1 MTGGFGASKAILSSQ
16 EVYDPETDRWT
27 KINFELDLI
36 WPIHELST
44 EEKKNYEQLL
54 LISSLISG
62 RYFRVKSMSQAFCRL
77 NNSTIRK
84 RIDGQ
89 KYFFALNSI
98 WPIYNFQSM
107 KKFTCKHIYYFY
119 WFQGK
124 IYVTGGFG
132 ASKAI
137 LSSQEVYDPE
147 TDTWT
152 KIISESNLI
161 WPIHELSTQ
170 EKKITSKYF

>member
-1 MTGGFGASKAILSSQ
+1 M
-16 EVYDPETDRWT
+16 
-27 KINFELDLI
+27 NFQ
-36 WPIHELST
+36 PK
-44 EEKKNYEQLL
+44 KKNYEQLL

-62 RYFRVKSMSQAFCRL
+62 RYFRVKSMSQAFCL
-77 NNSTIRK
+77 LKNSTIRK

-147 TDTWT
+147 TDRWT
-152 KIISESNLI
+152 KMPAMKKMCGFVGGVLVDRPVHFQDRPISN
-161 WPIHELSTQ
+161 STTAT
-170 EKKITSKYF
+170 TS